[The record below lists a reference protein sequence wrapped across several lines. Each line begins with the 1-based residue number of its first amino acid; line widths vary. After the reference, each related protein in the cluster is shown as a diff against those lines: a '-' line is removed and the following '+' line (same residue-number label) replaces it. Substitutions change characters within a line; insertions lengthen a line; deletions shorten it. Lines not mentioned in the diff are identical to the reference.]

1 MADGIKLFLETKDNF
16 PFGDLKFYFGIVGK
30 RGNHYFSIPN
40 YVNDADY
47 FIIHYA
53 DSALTDDPIG
63 ILPPELTIAK
73 KGKANKYEFRDLSDW
88 CKWIILSNLFAD
100 RPLSPNNINQ
110 SDEDLN
116 ELVRLYTEA
125 AGKFNKNKSFIT
137 LRLTRIFEKFHE
149 KAKSGSLE
157 DAEVSFFKKYS
168 KLIPDEPSTKKVRI
182 DIIKQEGDSDY
193 IFQNFGI
200 KGAYS
205 LESFSDRVT
214 QIIRD
219 VIDTGAITSFE
230 FAPEEVKKKSS
241 GDWLFKYLG
250 ESWFTF
256 NSLGGGVTLAAGSS
270 SGLVAGAAGVATAG
284 IAATTAGVGLSV
296 GAVIAVGNYLNN
308 NTGYIEVPIKM
319 KISQKV
325 GLSFSRL
332 YAKTLN
338 LKELKDSEI
347 YNRPTNLDEIFW
359 SDGPGQSNSFFQ
371 NVPVTVKGDGV
382 QDSRT
387 VYLADVYDPSV
398 EKDKIPF
405 FDGTKGTGTD
415 DVTFSY
421 YLAFIDFIR
430 FDIGNNAKLRQ
441 SIGYYFDEL
450 AELAADYIFK
460 RLKTVY
466 ENTVRTIIAVTL
478 SEKEE
483 EILEGKVTDNELLL
497 AAEEEAKRNLQ
508 NVDTSSIFSED
519 PSDEDISD
527 REKKYKQCV
536 LLLNLPTLKADF
548 NKEILSKKEKKTKM
562 HAKGLYNKRFTMLED
577 RSNTDDQNGLI
588 NKLITPK
595 AEKIRPFLNMTNELY
610 AALVPKIRLFKI
622 YYDPSEGK
630 KNPYLTREIPFKSHT
645 STKRVEMLSKPN
657 TFDKGDGYGIKSFN
671 FSFDGETPATS
682 TKFIKAKLELYFQTF
697 SDFSR
702 EREVTIE
709 DDTYKFRYVDLFV
722 NTKFCPRQGANEGA
736 NTNSPLHYDP
746 SHYRIRA
753 DVGWEFPGSN
763 VNSIMKR
770 PGVVDGKEQLKKA
783 LETINKSFYLNL
795 IDHDISIADD
805 GSVTISAEYIAY
817 IEGATGTKIMNAL
830 LSREARKLEQKQLK
844 IYEQALAD
852 NSCDEKQLSEF
863 RAAIGGARNIGRQKM
878 YQSLTEKLILNDCM
892 YSCFVNKIDRKSI
905 SRESFFYK
913 TPKLKSIPKAD
924 AQSKEEVV
932 KKVKSEIPDGKTQEE
947 KWSYIV
953 SNHLA
958 DPDPSLGTKI
968 NFFYFADLV
977 YFLMDSLYEEDH
989 STTFFPE
996 VENIKVILTSFSL
1009 SLLGE
1014 NNKLLTNIGQIPVDL
1029 DTFIDWYKGEILDKK
1044 IEAISI
1050 IDFIKR
1056 FFLYLIKDIF
1066 QEVCVNTG
1074 QHKRLSFKTM
1084 SLMAYGKKK
1093 GKVEDPLYA
1102 LLKKELEIKDN
1113 NNPIMNAASH
1123 YSAGKL
1129 PLSTSSFDQNKA
1141 ESSDF
1146 FNYMVIFVHYRPDN
1160 FVGLGVKSDDESR
1173 GVYHF
1178 FIGAD
1183 KGLVKKI
1190 NFSKSDIQY
1199 IRESRMMNQGS
1210 NNLLQLSSAYRCS
1223 MTMIGNT
1230 LLYPGME
1237 IFVNPFGF
1245 GGPEFGQP
1253 NDGPG
1258 TVDIPNLSNI
1268 MGIGGYQQVI
1278 KVNSTIS
1285 PGKFETTIDALFI
1298 HSGEKKE
1305 EISSSSPRGSKPNKN
1320 RFKNFCSIEDQAID
1334 TPKAENNVIDC
1345 NDTIL
1350 DLENLLLDYSQ
1361 TGNIS
1366 QPEEDE

>member
-1 MADGIKLFLETKDNF
+1 MADSVYQFLTTGEAFYDKEKLQFYFYKKQYTTGGESLGIAIPESTLGVDFLGKDDLYLTFVPSGLPIVVDTSLESIGTNILTLGVGGVIEAASRAYAAASTTHGPENWVENSTFDFQFEKLYNFSELDGWSKWILLSRDIEREEGGAKQGDKDYNQLLEYALLNKAKEKWNNSSNDKEFISERIKISFNKFLTEIKESDGSLSEIKIKFFKEYSALCTNKDLVSKLRVEITKKTGESDFIADNF
-16 PFGDLKFYFGIVGK
+16 GINEKFDFDSFLDNVQEEIRKKIDSSSTYDEGVSVAKSVPNSGGWYFPASPTEKIRYTKSVSENNPLIHGSIAAPGDKYTVSRDILKESEIYDNAASYDVIEGWRKSESFYVPSTTFDNYGGKFGDLYDPTTEKTDWFDLKFDKSNITTGPDDVSFVYFLK
-30 RGNHYFSIPN
+30 
-40 YVNDADY
+40 
-47 FIIHYA
+47 FINEIKLDIQ
-53 DSALTDDPIG
+53 DSGQLTARLGSTFDDLAKQAARY
-63 ILPPELTIAK
+63 ILP
-73 KGKANKYEFRDLSDW
+73 RV
-88 CKWIILSNLFAD
+88 
-100 RPLSPNNINQ
+100 
-110 SDEDLN
+110 
-116 ELVRLYTEA
+116 VR
-125 AGKFNKNKSFIT
+125 
-137 LRLTRIFEKFHE
+137 
-149 KAKSGSLE
+149 
-157 DAEVSFFKKYS
+157 
-168 KLIPDEPSTKKVRI
+168 
-182 DIIKQEGDSDY
+182 
-193 IFQNFGI
+193 
-200 KGAYS
+200 
-205 LESFSDRVT
+205 
-214 QIIRD
+214 
-219 VIDTGAITSFE
+219 
-230 FAPEEVKKKSS
+230 
-241 GDWLFKYLG
+241 
-250 ESWFTF
+250 
-256 NSLGGGVTLAAGSS
+256 
-270 SGLVAGAAGVATAG
+270 
-284 IAATTAGVGLSV
+284 
-296 GAVIAVGNYLNN
+296 
-308 NTGYIEVPIKM
+308 
-319 KISQKV
+319 
-325 GLSFSRL
+325 
-332 YAKTLN
+332 
-338 LKELKDSEI
+338 
-347 YNRPTNLDEIFW
+347 
-359 SDGPGQSNSFFQ
+359 
-371 NVPVTVKGDGV
+371 
-382 QDSRT
+382 
-387 VYLADVYDPSV
+387 
-398 EKDKIPF
+398 
-405 FDGTKGTGTD
+405 
-415 DVTFSY
+415 
-421 YLAFIDFIR
+421 
-430 FDIGNNAKLRQ
+430 
-441 SIGYYFDEL
+441 
-450 AELAADYIFK
+450 
-460 RLKTVY
+460 VY
-466 ENTVRTIIAVTL
+466 EQNRRKIIAVKL
-478 SEKEE
+478 SQQDDDYKPSLEEQEKAF
-483 EILEGKVTDNELLL
+483 LE
-497 AAEEEAKRNLQ
+497 AEEQAKSSLSDI
-508 NVDTSSIFSED
+508 DTSNIGKED
-519 PSDEDISD
+519 PSDEDISG

-548 NKEILSKKEKKTKM
+548 NKEILRKKLENTKM

-577 RSNTDDQNGLI
+577 RSNIDDQNGLI

-709 DDTYKFRYVDLFV
+709 GDTYKFRYVDLFV

-763 VNSIMKR
+763 VNSIMNR
-770 PGVVDGKEQLKKA
+770 PGVVDGEEQLKKA

-830 LSREARKLEQKQLK
+830 LSREARKLEQEQLK
-844 IYEQALAD
+844 KYEQALAD

-892 YSCFVNKIDRKSI
+892 YSCFIDKFDRKSF

-913 TPKLKSIPKAD
+913 TPKLKSIPKAE

-1084 SLMAYGKKK
+1084 SLMAYGRKK

-1102 LLKKELEIKDN
+1102 LLKKELENKDN

-1123 YSAGKL
+1123 YSEGKL

-1210 NNLLQLSSAYRCS
+1210 NNLLQLSSTYRCS

-1345 NDTIL
+1345 NDTIV

-1366 QPEEDE
+1366 QPEEEE